1 MAATVPH
8 QKVVHVN
15 RDMPDKNKKEGNFL
29 LVKKENWYA
38 ANKDLSPYGLQL
50 YLYIAGNMNGFDLAL
65 SQEAAEQEV
74 GIKKT
79 TFHAYVKEMIA
90 KGYLVPRKE
99 NSNIYDF
106 YEIPKREEDKRA
118 VPTSELK
125 SLPHELSSL
134 PDEQNSLQGGLTGS
148 QPNKE
153 IYNIDKI
160 YNINQIIKDSTQDGN
175 FVF

>member
-1 MAATVPH
+1 MKMAATVPH

-15 RDMPDKNKKEGNFL
+15 RQKCDKNFL
-29 LVKKENWYA
+29 QISKENWYA
-38 ANKDLSPYGLQL
+38 VNKDLGPYGLQL
-50 YLYIAGNMNGFDLAL
+50 YLYIAGNKDGFDLAL
-65 SQEAAEQEV
+65 SQEAAEQEA

-79 TFHAYVKEMIA
+79 TYHSYVKALIA

-118 VPTSELK
+118 VPSSELE

-134 PDEQNSLQGGLTGS
+134 PDGQNSLQGGLAGS
-148 QPNKE
+148 HPNKE

-160 YNINQIIKDSTQDGN
+160 YNINQIIKDSTQDGT

>member
-1 MAATVPH
+1 MKMAATAPN

-15 RDMPDKNKKEGNFL
+15 RQKCDKNFL
-29 LVKKENWYA
+29 QISKENWYA
-38 ANKDLSPYGLQL
+38 VNKDLGPYGLQL
-50 YLYIAGNMNGFDLAL
+50 YLYIAGNKDGFDLAL
-65 SQEAAEQEV
+65 SQEAAEQEA

-79 TFHAYVKEMIA
+79 TYHSYVKTLIA

-134 PDEQNSLQGGLTGS
+134 PDGKDSLQGGLTGS

>member
-1 MAATVPH
+1 MKMAATVPN

-15 RDMPDKNKKEGNFL
+15 RQKCDKNFL
-29 LVKKENWYA
+29 QISKENWYA
-38 ANKDLSPYGLQL
+38 VNKDLGPYGLQL
-50 YLYIAGNMNGFDLAL
+50 YLYIAGNKDGFDLAL
-65 SQEAAEQEV
+65 SQEAAEQEA

-79 TFHAYVKEMIA
+79 TYHSYVKALIA

-106 YEIPKREEDKRA
+106 YEKPKREEDKKA
-118 VPTSELK
+118 VPACELK
-125 SLPHELSSL
+125 SLPHEQVSL
-134 PDEQNSLQGGLTGS
+134 PDEQSSLQGGLAGS

-153 IYNIDKI
+153 IYNKDKI

>member
-1 MAATVPH
+1 MKMAATVPN

-15 RDMPDKNKKEGNFL
+15 RQKCDKNFL
-29 LVKKENWYA
+29 QISKENWYA
-38 ANKDLSPYGLQL
+38 VNKDLGPYGLQL
-50 YLYIAGNMNGFDLAL
+50 YLYIAGNKDGFDLAL
-65 SQEAAEQEV
+65 SQEAAEQEA

-79 TFHAYVKEMIA
+79 TYHSYVKALIA

-118 VPTSELK
+118 VPACELK

-153 IYNIDKI
+153 IYNKDKI
-160 YNINQIIKDSTQDGN
+160 YNINQIIKDSTQDGT

>member
-1 MAATVPH
+1 MKMAATVPN

-15 RDMPDKNKKEGNFL
+15 RQKCDKNFL
-29 LVKKENWYA
+29 QISKENWYA
-38 ANKDLSPYGLQL
+38 VNKDLGPYGLQL
-50 YLYIAGNMNGFDLAL
+50 YLYIAGNKDGFDLAL
-65 SQEAAEQEV
+65 SQEAAEQEA

-79 TFHAYVKEMIA
+79 TYHSYVKTLIA

-153 IYNIDKI
+153 IYNKDKI

>member
-1 MAATVPH
+1 MAATVPN

-15 RDMPDKNKKEGNFL
+15 RQKCDKNFL
-29 LVKKENWYA
+29 QISKENWYA
-38 ANKDLSPYGLQL
+38 VNKDLGPYGLQL
-50 YLYIAGNMNGFDLAL
+50 YLYIAGNKDGFDLAL
-65 SQEAAEQEV
+65 SQEAAEQEA

-79 TFHAYVKEMIA
+79 TYHSYVKALIA

-118 VPTSELK
+118 VPSSELE

-134 PDEQNSLQGGLTGS
+134 PDEQNSLQGDLAGS

-160 YNINQIIKDSTQDGN
+160 YNINQIIKDSTQDGT

>member
-1 MAATVPH
+1 MKMAATVPN

-15 RDMPDKNKKEGNFL
+15 RQKCDKNFL
-29 LVKKENWYA
+29 QISKENWYA
-38 ANKDLSPYGLQL
+38 VNKDLGPYGLQL
-50 YLYIAGNMNGFDLAL
+50 YLYIAGNKDGFDLAL
-65 SQEAAEQEV
+65 SQEAAEQEA

-79 TFHAYVKEMIA
+79 TYHSYVKALIA

-106 YEIPKREEDKRA
+106 YEKPKREEDKRA
-118 VPTSELK
+118 VPACELK
-125 SLPHELSSL
+125 SLPHELS
-134 PDEQNSLQGGLTGS
+134 SLQGGLTGS

-153 IYNIDKI
+153 IYNKDKI

>member
-1 MAATVPH
+1 MATTVPN

-15 RDMPDKNKKEGNFL
+15 RQKYDKNFL
-29 LVKKENWYA
+29 QISKENWYA
-38 ANKDLSPYGLQL
+38 ANKALSPYGLQL
-50 YLYIAGNMNGFDLAL
+50 YLYIAGNKDGFDLAL
-65 SQEAAEQEV
+65 SQEAAEQEA
-74 GIKKT
+74 GIKRT
-79 TFHAYVKEMIA
+79 SFHKYVNLMIE

-99 NSNIYDF
+99 NSNIFDF
-106 YEIPKREEDKRA
+106 YEIPKREEKKKA
-118 VPTSELK
+118 VPACELE

-153 IYNIDKI
+153 IYNKDKI

>member
-1 MAATVPH
+1 MPATVPN

-15 RDMPDKNKKEGNFL
+15 RQKCDKNFL
-29 LVKKENWYA
+29 QISKENWYA

-50 YLYIAGNMNGFDLAL
+50 YLYIAGNKDGFDLAL
-65 SQEAAEQEV
+65 SQEAAEQEA

-79 TFHAYVKEMIA
+79 TFHSYVKTMID

-106 YEIPKREEDKRA
+106 YEVPKREEDKKA
-118 VPTSELK
+118 VPPSELK
-125 SLPHELSSL
+125 SLR
-134 PDEQNSLQGGLTGS
+134 DEQNSLPDEPQNSQGGLTGS
-148 QPNKE
+148 QRNKE
-153 IYNIDKI
+153 IYNKHKI
-160 YNINQIIKDSTQDGN
+160 HNINETINNCTQNGN

>member
-1 MAATVPH
+1 MKMAATVPN

-15 RDMPDKNKKEGNFL
+15 RQKCDKNFL
-29 LVKKENWYA
+29 QISKENWYA
-38 ANKDLSPYGLQL
+38 VNKDLGPYGLQL
-50 YLYIAGNMNGFDLAL
+50 YLYIAGNMDGFNLAL
-65 SQEAAEQEV
+65 SQEAAEQEA
-74 GIKKT
+74 GIKRT
-79 TFHAYVKEMIA
+79 SFHKYVNLMIE

-99 NSNIYDF
+99 NSNIFDF

-118 VPTSELK
+118 VPACELK

-153 IYNIDKI
+153 IYNKDKI

>member
-1 MAATVPH
+1 MAATAPN

-15 RDMPDKNKKEGNFL
+15 RQKCDKNFL
-29 LVKKENWYA
+29 QISKENWYA
-38 ANKDLSPYGLQL
+38 VNKDLGPYGLQL
-50 YLYIAGNMNGFDLAL
+50 YLYLAGN
-65 SQEAAEQEV
+65 
-74 GIKKT
+74 KKT
-79 TFHAYVKEMIA
+79 TYHSYVKTLIA

-118 VPTSELK
+118 VPSSELD

-153 IYNIDKI
+153 IYNKDKI

>member
-1 MAATVPH
+1 MISRYFHSRIRLPSSAMLME
-8 QKVVHVN
+8 K
-15 RDMPDKNKKEGNFL
+15 RLIFCIIIGEG
-29 LVKKENWYA
+29 
-38 ANKDLSPYGLQL
+38 DS
-50 YLYIAGNMNGFDLAL
+50 NMDGFNLAL
-65 SQEAAEQEV
+65 SQEAAEQEA

-79 TFHAYVKEMIA
+79 SFHKYVNLMIE

-99 NSNIYDF
+99 NSNIFDF

-118 VPTSELK
+118 VPACELK

-153 IYNIDKI
+153 IYNKDKI
-160 YNINQIIKDSTQDGN
+160 YNINQIIKDSTQDGI

>member
-1 MAATVPH
+1 MAATAPN

-15 RDMPDKNKKEGNFL
+15 RQKCDKNFL
-29 LVKKENWYA
+29 QISKENWYA
-38 ANKDLSPYGLQL
+38 VNKDLGPYGLQL
-50 YLYIAGNMNGFDLAL
+50 YLYIAGNKDGFDLAL
-65 SQEAAEQEV
+65 SQEAAEQEA

-79 TFHAYVKEMIA
+79 TYHSYVKTLIA

-134 PDEQNSLQGGLTGS
+134 PDGKDSLQGGLTGS

>member
-1 MAATVPH
+1 MAATVPN

-15 RDMPDKNKKEGNFL
+15 RQKCDKNFL
-29 LVKKENWYA
+29 QISKENWYA
-38 ANKDLSPYGLQL
+38 VNKDLGPYGLQL
-50 YLYIAGNMNGFDLAL
+50 YLYIAGNKDGFDLAL
-65 SQEAAEQEV
+65 SQEAAEQEA

-79 TFHAYVKEMIA
+79 TYHSYVKALIA

-118 VPTSELK
+118 VPSSELK

-153 IYNIDKI
+153 IYNKDKI

>member
-1 MAATVPH
+1 MKMAATVPN

-15 RDMPDKNKKEGNFL
+15 RQKCDKNFL
-29 LVKKENWYA
+29 QISKENWYA
-38 ANKDLSPYGLQL
+38 VNKDLGPYGLQL
-50 YLYIAGNMNGFDLAL
+50 YLYIAGNKDGFDLAL
-65 SQEAAEQEV
+65 SQEAAEQEA

-79 TFHAYVKEMIA
+79 TYHSYVKALIA

-106 YEIPKREEDKRA
+106 YEKPKREEDKKA
-118 VPTSELK
+118 VPACELK

-134 PDEQNSLQGGLTGS
+134 PDGKDSLQGGLTGS

>member
-1 MAATVPH
+1 MATTVPH

-15 RDMPDKNKKEGNFL
+15 RQKCDKNFL
-29 LVKKENWYA
+29 QISKENWYA
-38 ANKDLSPYGLQL
+38 VNKDLGPYGLQL
-50 YLYIAGNMNGFDLAL
+50 YLYIAGNMDGFNLAL
-65 SQEAAEQEV
+65 SQEAAEQEA

-79 TFHAYVKEMIA
+79 TYHSYVKTLIA

-118 VPTSELK
+118 VPPSELK

-153 IYNIDKI
+153 IYNKDKI

>member
-15 RDMPDKNKKEGNFL
+15 RQKCDKNFL
-29 LVKKENWYA
+29 QISKENWYA
-38 ANKDLSPYGLQL
+38 VNKDLGPYGLQL
-50 YLYIAGNMNGFDLAL
+50 YLYIAGNKDGFDLAL
-65 SQEAAEQEV
+65 SQEAAEQEA

-79 TFHAYVKEMIA
+79 TYHSYVKALIA

-99 NSNIYDF
+99 NSNIFDF
-106 YEIPKREEDKRA
+106 YEIPKREEDKRV
-118 VPTSELK
+118 VPACELE

-134 PDEQNSLQGGLTGS
+134 PDGKDSLQGGLTGS

-153 IYNIDKI
+153 IYNKDKI

>member
-1 MAATVPH
+1 MAATVPN

-15 RDMPDKNKKEGNFL
+15 RQKCDKNFL
-29 LVKKENWYA
+29 QISKENWYA
-38 ANKDLSPYGLQL
+38 VNKDLGPYGLQL
-50 YLYIAGNMNGFDLAL
+50 YLYIAGNKDGFDLAL
-65 SQEAAEQEV
+65 SQEAAEQEA

-79 TFHAYVKEMIA
+79 TYHSYVKTLIA

-99 NSNIYDF
+99 NSNIFDF
-106 YEIPKREEDKRA
+106 YEIPKREEDKRV
-118 VPTSELK
+118 VPACELK
-125 SLPHELSSL
+125 SLPHEQDSL
-134 PDEQNSLQGGLTGS
+134 PDGKDSLQGGLTGS

-153 IYNIDKI
+153 I